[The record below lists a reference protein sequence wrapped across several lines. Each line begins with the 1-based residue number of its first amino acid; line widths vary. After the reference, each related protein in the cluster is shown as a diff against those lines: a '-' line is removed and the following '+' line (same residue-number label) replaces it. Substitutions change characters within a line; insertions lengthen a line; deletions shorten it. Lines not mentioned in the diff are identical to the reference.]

1 MVIIQLGLAETNV
14 IMWIFFLL
22 SICALG
28 QLIRANRSKK
38 EIQKSV
44 NISMFIKFYSCFVLI
59 LNILFLAIFGE
70 FRKDNDEAYAQS
82 FDYKLSKAFPL
93 FYKLI
98 PYIGLRSIKY
108 KDIHFSMSE
117 SEKADA

>member
-38 EIQKSV
+38 EI
-44 NISMFIKFYSCFVLI
+44 
-59 LNILFLAIFGE
+59 
-70 FRKDNDEAYAQS
+70 
-82 FDYKLSKAFPL
+82 
-93 FYKLI
+93 
-98 PYIGLRSIKY
+98 
-108 KDIHFSMSE
+108 
-117 SEKADA
+117 